1 MDILQIN
8 WSNWYVQR
16 INWQNNR
23 NEPEKLLF
31 IMVCHMWRGNCS
43 EATMQQTTSKP
54 TVCKVTVGR
63 LSGFLWG
70 GGVAHCRDGVFV
82 VVGSCKWSNAC
93 PPPQIVVRPKWEASR
108 WQQLASLLP
117 LEKFCYGWL
126 HRRLLRRYRPQSAV
140 NCSTLWERATGS
152 PPSTSQVSFGRH
164 QPLSTFHVKLHLY
177 INCLINTISNVVE
190 CLAWLP
196 FVVGAWGLRKNWGSH
211 IDASHSRQPL
221 VKGERL
227 VRHEVNAVM
236 PASCSLQNI
245 SFSKWARRTSLVA
258 RTWPSDVTPKGMLLP
273 AVCHASATREGLR
286 ASSRARFPRQK

>member
-1 MDILQIN
+1 MGILQIN

-70 GGVAHCRDGVFV
+70 EGVAHCRDGVFV

-152 PPSTSQVSFGRH
+152 PPRAQAQG
-164 QPLSTFHVKLHLY
+164 
-177 INCLINTISNVVE
+177 
-190 CLAWLP
+190 
-196 FVVGAWGLRKNWGSH
+196 GLG
-211 IDASHSRQPL
+211 Q
-221 VKGERL
+221 G
-227 VRHEVNAVM
+227 
-236 PASCSLQNI
+236 
-245 SFSKWARRTSLVA
+245 A
-258 RTWPSDVTPKGMLLP
+258 RT
-273 AVCHASATREGLR
+273 RI
-286 ASSRARFPRQK
+286 F